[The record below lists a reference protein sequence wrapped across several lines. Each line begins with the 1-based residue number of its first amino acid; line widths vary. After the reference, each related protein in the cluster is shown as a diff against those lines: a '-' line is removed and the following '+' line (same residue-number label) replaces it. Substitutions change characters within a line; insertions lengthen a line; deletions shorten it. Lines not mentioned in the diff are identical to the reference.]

1 MAYIKCNA
9 CPSPGDCEE
18 AGRCL
23 NTFVTHSHIL
33 RHKDGSVAGV
43 MRPETTFGPAPVAQ
57 PSPSPAKA
65 PPSAPRAPGQGSV
78 TEQIFAACDAV
89 FAQMNKATGNPAELS
104 ATVREAMLKEARQQ
118 AIPQLV
124 QAGVNINS
132 ARKGSSMWIQARA

>member
-18 AGRCL
+18 AGKCL

-43 MRPETTFGPAPVAQ
+43 MRPETTFAAT

-65 PPSAPRAPGQGSV
+65 PPAAPSVPGQGSV
-78 TEQIFAACDAV
+78 TERIFAACDACLV
-89 FAQMNKATGNPAELS
+89 GLRAADPSKWGSS
-104 ATVREAMLKEARQQ
+104 AALAEARKQ

-132 ARKGSSMWIQARA
+132 ARKGSSMWMQARA

>member
-33 RHKDGSVAGV
+33 RHKDGSMAGV
-43 MRPETTFGPAPVAQ
+43 IVPEGTYVGHPAPL

-89 FAQMNKATGNPAELS
+89 LAQMWPDYKAQGDAVAKQRLD
-104 ATVREAMLKEARQQ
+104 AARKQ